1 MNSQSFKHGHPL
13 TASERSRRDGRGS
26 PRSTDCLVGWPDATE
41 RLTVYSMARR
51 RHTVATA
58 ASTETGHQKSNLPA
72 RSTGASPSPQRV
84 EADDA
89 TEDQR
94 RTVLRR
100 LSAVGR
106 PPLKVE
112 AFSCT
117 AIDEVEPQLLGFTYW
132 FEVAEVG
139 DVYPVQ
145 IRFTGQR
152 LDVKG
157 KASAGDRFTV
167 TESIEAVVPGSG
179 PIALTTR
186 VRDLTPGDW
195 QVNAVPVENRQKSRK
210 RHGEHGNR
218 PTLPRGS
225 STGSTAYSPIVQI
238 RAPGAH
244 VGAWPLLV
252 GLGFL
257 VALGT
262 QVLVARH
269 LHLDVTRVMLLTVVA
284 ALVGLAGAKIYFLTG
299 RAVAGRSIAGRVVP
313 GERYTRNGPSVGG
326 MCIQGFVL
334 GAIAVLLVGSRV
346 ADQRPGMMLDV
357 TAAGLLFGMTIG
369 RFGCFFGGCCAG
381 RPTSS
386 RWGLWSSN
394 RRIGVRR
401 IPTQL
406 LESLLALSLGLIAL
420 SVMWFTTPRPP
431 GVVLV
436 GVIAAY
442 TLGRQ
447 FLVNFRDQSRH
458 TMHGRNRMLVITLLI
473 IVADIAVVASS

>member
-1 MNSQSFKHGHPL
+1 
-13 TASERSRRDGRGS
+13 
-26 PRSTDCLVGWPDATE
+26 
-41 RLTVYSMARR
+41 MARR
-51 RHTVATA
+51 RHPVATVHTNTDHEG
-58 ASTETGHQKSNLPA
+58 SDRPA
-72 RSTGASPSPQRV
+72 RSSRDLPSSQRV
-84 EADDA
+84 RAEVATDDKK
-89 TEDQR
+89 R
-94 RTVLRR
+94 GVLRR

-106 PPLKVE
+106 PALQVE
-112 AFSCT
+112 SFSCT
-117 AIDEVEPQLLGFTYW
+117 TIEEVEPQLLGFTYW

-139 DVYPVQ
+139 ELYPVQ
-145 IRFTGQR
+145 IRFTGHR
-152 LDVKG
+152 LDAKG
-157 KASAGDRFTV
+157 KPSTGDRFTV

-195 QVNAVPVENRQKSRK
+195 QVNAVPVENRQRSTKRK
-210 RHGEHGNR
+210 GDQSNR
-218 PTLPRGS
+218 PALPRGT
-225 STGSTAYSPIVQI
+225 STGSTAFSPIVQV

-269 LHLDVTRVMLLTVVA
+269 LHLDVARIVLLSLMA

-299 RAVAGRSIAGRVVP
+299 RAVAGRSIAGHVVP
-313 GERYTRNGPSVGG
+313 GERYVRNGPSVGG

-334 GAIAVLLVGSRV
+334 GAIAVLLVGSRI
-346 ADQRPGMMLDV
+346 AGQRPGVMLDV
-357 TAAGLLFGMTIG
+357 TSAGLLFGMTIG

-386 RWGLWSSN
+386 KWGLWSSN

-406 LESLLALSLGLIAL
+406 LESLLAFSLGLIAL
-420 SVMWFTTPRPP
+420 SVMWLTTPRPP
-431 GVVLV
+431 GVLFV
-436 GVIAAY
+436 GVVAAY

-447 FLVNFRDQSRH
+447 FLFTRRDQPRH
-458 TMHGRNRMLVITLLI
+458 TLHGRNRMVVVTLLI
-473 IVADIAVVASS
+473 IVADIAAVAGS